1 LQTDSRIQT
10 EQNEVNL
17 LQMIIQKTREEIE
30 LMRESALIV
39 SKTLGMIA
47 SEIKPGV
54 TTLYLDKLA
63 EAFIRD
69 HGAEPGFLGMYGFPN
84 SLCMSPNA
92 QVVHG
97 IPNNV
102 PLQEGDVISVDCGAL
117 KNGFYGDHAYSFEI
131 GEVAPD
137 VKKLLQVTKESLYVG
152 IREFKI
158 GNRVEDVGNAIQ
170 KYTEAHGYGVVRE
183 LVGHGLGQKMHE
195 EPEMPNY
202 GKRGRGKLFVEGMVV
217 AIEPMIN
224 MGTKNIKQLKDGWTI
239 LTADG
244 KPSAHF
250 EHDVALID
258 GKPELLSTFAYIYK
272 ALGIESNEE
281 DEFRKTPLVL

>member
-1 LQTDSRIQT
+1 
-10 EQNEVNL
+10 
-17 LQMIIQKTREEIE
+17 MIIVKSREEIE

-47 SEIKPGV
+47 SEIKEGV

-63 EAFIRD
+63 ETFIRD
-69 HGAEPGFLGMYGFPN
+69 HGAEPSFLGLYDFPN

-97 IPNNV
+97 IPNNK
-102 PLQEGDVISVDCGAL
+102 PLESGDVISVDCGAY
-117 KNGFYGDHAYSFEI
+117 KNGYHGDHAYSFEI
-131 GEVAPD
+131 GEVAPET
-137 VKKLLQVTKESLYVG
+137 KKLLQITKESLYVG
-152 IREFKI
+152 IREFKL

-195 EPEMPNY
+195 DPEMPNY
-202 GKRGRGKLFVEGMVV
+202 GKKGRGKLFVEGMVV

-224 MGTKNIKQLKDGWTI
+224 LGSRHLVFEKDGWTTRT
-239 LTADG
+239 LDR

-250 EHDVALID
+250 EHSVAIRK
-258 GKPELLSTFAYIYK
+258 GKADILSSFEYIEQVLGNK
-272 ALGIESNEE
+272 AI
-281 DEFRKTPLVL
+281 